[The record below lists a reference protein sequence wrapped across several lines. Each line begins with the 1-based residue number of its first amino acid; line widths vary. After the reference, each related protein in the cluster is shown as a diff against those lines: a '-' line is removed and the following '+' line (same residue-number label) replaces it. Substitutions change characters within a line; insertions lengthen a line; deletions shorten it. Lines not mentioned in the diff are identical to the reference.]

1 MSEQPVEATSFN
13 RAGKAVIAATV
24 ALLVLTVATIAF
36 WNRGLDRWLA
46 NNFIG
51 IGGPFEL
58 IDQNG
63 ASFRREQLLGRPHII
78 YFGFTYC
85 PDLCPTTLYQI
96 AGVIETLKIDG
107 DDLSVAFISVD
118 PERDTV
124 NVIREYVA
132 AFSEDF
138 IGLTGS
144 PDAIATAAKAYHVY
158 YQKVDLDGGD
168 YTIDHKA
175 SAMLF
180 NADGSYLS
188 AILHDDSDAE
198 ARRKIDRL
206 LAGANKDPT
215 GDQGVISSSR

>member
-1 MSEQPVEATSFN
+1 MSEQRVKAASFN
-13 RAGKAVIAATV
+13 RAGKAAIASTIVLLALSVIA
-24 ALLVLTVATIAF
+24 IAV
-36 WNRGLDRWLA
+36 WHRGLDRWLA
-46 NNFIG
+46 NNLIG

-63 ASFRREQLLGRPHII
+63 EPFRREQLLGKPHII

-96 AGVIETLKIDG
+96 AGAAEALQVGAERLT
-107 DDLSVAFISVD
+107 VVFISVD

-124 NVIREYVA
+124 EVVGEYVS
-132 AFSEDF
+132 AFSDQF

-144 PDAIATAAKAYHVY
+144 PDAIENAAKAYHVY
-158 YQKVDLDGGD
+158 YRKVELDDGD
-168 YTIDHKA
+168 YTVDHKA

-180 NADGSYLS
+180 NADGSYLA

-198 ARRKIDRL
+198 ARRKIERL
-206 LAGANKDPT
+206 LAANKLPE
-215 GDQGVISSSR
+215 